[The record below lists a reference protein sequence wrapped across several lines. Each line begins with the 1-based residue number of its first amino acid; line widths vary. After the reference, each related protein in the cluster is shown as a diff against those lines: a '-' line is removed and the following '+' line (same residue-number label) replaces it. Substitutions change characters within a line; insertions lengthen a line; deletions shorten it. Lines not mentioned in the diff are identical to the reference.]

1 MLPVFVLLEKNTAHA
16 QKIKRHQYYRYPSMH
31 SAPTDLKRQEKPDMP
46 SLQTDHSKEALAC
59 DNHTPPP
66 GRKSPQYRSYEN
78 EETVLKSASQ
88 ELSFS
93 PSLSEKLHYE
103 KTVFPIVRLS
113 TTTSGPV
120 SDRPSASKELDTFP
134 ILLNPPDLRYSFGNI
149 LINTPVSRT
158 ASTFC

>member
-31 SAPTDLKRQEKPDMP
+31 SAPTDLKRQEKPDML

-88 ELSFS
+88 ELSFRRRCLKNDIMKNS
-93 PSLSEKLHYE
+93 
-103 KTVFPIVRLS
+103 FPNRQIIHHNKR
-113 TTTSGPV
+113 TS
-120 SDRPSASKELDTFP
+120 
-134 ILLNPPDLRYSFGNI
+134 I
-149 LINTPVSRT
+149 
-158 ASTFC
+158 